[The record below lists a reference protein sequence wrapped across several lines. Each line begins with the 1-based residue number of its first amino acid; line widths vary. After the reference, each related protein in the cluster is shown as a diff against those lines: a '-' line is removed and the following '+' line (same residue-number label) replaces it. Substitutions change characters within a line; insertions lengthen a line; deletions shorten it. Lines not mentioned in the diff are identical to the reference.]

1 MFRLYALS
9 NYLTRFVL
17 PKYWKQ
23 RENIFSVRLVFE
35 SLPGPTWRY
44 DFVFSLYKSEVH
56 EPAELRSLLNS
67 LRRCPFVY
75 RKLVFSKINL
85 HLGLV
90 SYHTMNPET
99 LLTNRGHPIVPYWLF
114 DNKNNRFLIQTAW
127 HYYFRYFSNENT
139 LYALFQVSFDLK
151 LLINLKNWT
160 FVRKFVSGRLRIRSR
175 TIHVISWRSSVLY
188 QQSSGLLFHR

>member
-1 MFRLYALS
+1 MLL

-35 SLPGPTWRY
+35 GLPGPTWRY

-99 LLTNRGHPIVPYWLF
+99 
-114 DNKNNRFLIQTAW
+114 
-127 HYYFRYFSNENT
+127 
-139 LYALFQVSFDLK
+139 
-151 LLINLKNWT
+151 
-160 FVRKFVSGRLRIRSR
+160 
-175 TIHVISWRSSVLY
+175 
-188 QQSSGLLFHR
+188 